1 MRLIFQ
7 AIFTVVCLLLGMIR
21 ALEAA
26 VPAVRAVIAQDQ
38 HSVEI
43 TAPEGTSFV
52 DGRAGNLPFL
62 PQAKRVILTRR
73 TTAVFF

>member
-21 ALEAA
+21 VTEAA
-26 VPAVRAVIAQDQ
+26 VPAVRTVIAQDQ

-43 TAPEGTSFV
+43 TAPEGTSF
-52 DGRAGNLPFL
+52 
-62 PQAKRVILTRR
+62 
-73 TTAVFF
+73 